1 MADRLP
7 RRDSALSLSQ
17 ARRTAIAAQG
27 LTDPRPSGTPT
38 LAHLGRVLG
47 RTGLLQIDSVNV
59 LARSQYLPV
68 FARMGAYDPALLD
81 RATTTAAGSSRAR
94 LVETWAHEASL
105 VPPST
110 RQLLRYRMDANRQKR
125 GTWISGVLDERPGLV
140 GAVADEV
147 ARLGP
152 STAREV
158 ERALAQDAPRTKE
171 HWGWNWSD
179 VKRALEY
186 GFWVGDL
193 SSNGRNTQF
202 ERRYDLT
209 ERVLPAEYLDA
220 PQLGP
225 EDAARELVSI
235 AARSHGVATEPCLR
249 DYFRLPGR
257 LSRPAVADLVESG
270 ELVPTTVQGWQRPA
284 YLHRDARVPR
294 SVDAR
299 ALLSPFDSLVWTRGR
314 AEELFGFRFRLEIYV
329 PASERVHGYY
339 VLPFLLGEDLVA
351 RVDLKADRRAGVLL
365 AQRVTLEPDAP
376 DETLPQLREQLEE
389 MAAWLGL
396 EHGVC
401 GPGLE
406 SHPGLRRST
415 DGK

>member
-1 MADRLP
+1 MADRHP
-7 RRDSALSLSQ
+7 RSDSVLSLPQ
-17 ARRTAIAAQG
+17 ARRIAIAAQG

-38 LAHLGRVLG
+38 LTHLGRVVG
-47 RTGLLQIDSVNV
+47 RTGLFQIDSVNV
-59 LARSQYLPV
+59 LSRSQYLPV
-68 FARMGAYDPALLD
+68 FARMGDYDPALLD
-81 RATTTAAGSSRAR
+81 RAATTAAESSRAR
-94 LVETWAHEASL
+94 LVEAWAHEASL
-105 VPPST
+105 VPPAT

-125 GTWISGVLDERPGLV
+125 GTWVSRVLDERPGLV
-140 GAVADEV
+140 GAVTDEV

-158 ERALAQDAPRTKE
+158 ERALAQEAPRTKE
-171 HWGWNWSD
+171 HWGWNWSG

-209 ERVLPAEYLDA
+209 ERVLPAEHLNT

-225 EDAARELVSI
+225 EDAARELVAI

-249 DYFRLPGR
+249 DYFRLPVR
-257 LSRPAVADLVESG
+257 LSRPAVADLVDSG
-270 ELVPTTVQGWQRPA
+270 ELVPVTVQGWERPA

-294 SVDAR
+294 TVDAR

-329 PASERVHGYY
+329 PAPKRVHGYY
-339 VLPFLLGEDLVA
+339 VLPFLLGEGLVA
-351 RVDLKADRRAGVLL
+351 RVDLKADRSAGLLL
-365 AQRVTLEPDAP
+365 ARRVTLEPGAP
-376 DETLPQLREQLEE
+376 DETLPRLREQLEA

-396 EHGVC
+396 EHGIS
-401 GPGLE
+401 GPGL
-406 SHPGLRRST
+406 HFPVTGP
-415 DGK
+415 

>member
-1 MADRLP
+1 MADRLS
-7 RRDSALSLSQ
+7 RRGSALSLSQ

-27 LTDPRPSGTPT
+27 LTHPRPSGTPT
-38 LAHLGRVLG
+38 LSHLGRVLG

-81 RATTTAAGSSRAR
+81 RAATTAAGSSRAR
-94 LVETWAHEASL
+94 LVEAWAHEASL

-125 GTWISGVLDERPGLV
+125 GTWISGVLDKRPGLV
-140 GAVADEV
+140 GAVTDEV

-158 ERALAQDAPRTKE
+158 ERALAQEAPRTKE

-193 SSNGRNTQF
+193 SSNGRNPQF

-209 ERVLPAEYLDA
+209 ERVLPAEHLNA
-220 PQLGP
+220 PQSGP

-249 DYFRLPGR
+249 DYFRLPGH

-270 ELVPTTVQGWQRPA
+270 ELIPTTVQGWQRPA

-294 SVDAR
+294 SVEAR

-339 VLPFLLGEDLVA
+339 VLPFLLGEDLVT
-351 RVDLKADRRAGVLL
+351 RVDLKADRNAGTLL
-365 AQRVTLEPDAP
+365 AQRVTLEPEAP
-376 DETLPQLREQLEE
+376 EETLPQLREQLEE

-396 EHGVC
+396 EHGVD
-401 GPGLE
+401 GPGL
-406 SHPGLRRST
+406 RSPVT
-415 DGK
+415 GS